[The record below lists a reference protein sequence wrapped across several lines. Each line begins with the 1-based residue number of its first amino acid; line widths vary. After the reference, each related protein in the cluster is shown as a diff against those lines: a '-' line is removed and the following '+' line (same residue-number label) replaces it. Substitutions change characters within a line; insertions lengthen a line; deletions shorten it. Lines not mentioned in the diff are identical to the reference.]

1 VVGPFP
7 PATITL
13 PMSTAINPKGP
24 RPAVAG
30 VNATAWAE
38 TYLGSS
44 VGSKILVAL
53 TGAGLVT
60 FVVFHLIGNLKL
72 FQGREA
78 INHYADFL
86 KHDLGLLIWIAR
98 AGLLTIFVL
107 HVALAIRL
115 KRSAVAARPVP
126 YIHQRSAQSNPAA
139 TTMIWTGV
147 VVGAFILFH
156 LVHYTF
162 AWAHDAVGPDGRI
175 VNYLELK
182 DAKGRHDVYAMMISG
197 FSTWWISVLYLV
209 AQGFLFVHLSH
220 GIASVF
226 QTLGL
231 LNRRF
236 TPAAKAFGLLLAGA
250 IFLGNAAIVIGVWR
264 GWVE

>member
-1 VVGPFP
+1 
-7 PATITL
+7 
-13 PMSTAINPKGP
+13 MSTAAINPKGP

-30 VNATAWAE
+30 VSATTWAE

-44 VGSKILVAL
+44 VGSKILIAL

-86 KHDLGLLIWIAR
+86 KHDLGALIWIAR
-98 AGLLTIFVL
+98 AGLLTIFAV
-107 HVALAIRL
+107 HVVLAIRL
-115 KRSAVAARPVP
+115 KRRAVAARPVG
-126 YIHQRSAQSNPAA
+126 YVNQRTAQSSPAA

-147 VVGAFILFH
+147 VVGVFVVFH
-156 LVHYTF
+156 LAHFTF
-162 AWAHDAVGPDGRI
+162 AWAHDAVGPDGRV

-182 DAKGRHDVYAMMISG
+182 DAKGRHDVFAMMVAG

-209 AQGFLFVHLSH
+209 AQAFLFFHLCH
-220 GIASVF
+220 GVSSAF
-226 QTLGL
+226 QTLGV

-236 TPAAKAFGLLLAGA
+236 TPAVRVFGFLLAAA
-250 IFLGNAAIVIGVWR
+250 IFFGNAAIVVAVWK
-264 GWVE
+264 GWVA

>member
-1 VVGPFP
+1 
-7 PATITL
+7 
-13 PMSTAINPKGP
+13 MSTAAINPKGP
-24 RPAVAG
+24 RTENAG
-30 VNATAWAE
+30 GSAKAWAE

-44 VGSKILVAL
+44 VGSKILIAL

-86 KHDLGLLIWIAR
+86 KHDLGVLIWIAR

-107 HVALAIRL
+107 HLTLAIRL
-115 KRSAVAARPVP
+115 KQKALAARPIG
-126 YIHQRSAQSNPAA
+126 YIHQRSAQASPAA

-147 VVGAFILFH
+147 VIGAFVLFH
-156 LVHYTF
+156 LAHYTF
-162 AWAHDAVGPDGRI
+162 AWAHDAVGPDGRL

-197 FSTWWISVLYLV
+197 FSTWWIAVLYLL
-209 AQGFLFVHLSH
+209 AQVLLFVHLSH
-220 GIASVF
+220 GISSVV

-236 TPAAKAFGLLLAGA
+236 TPAVKAFGVCLAGA

-264 GWVE
+264 GWVS